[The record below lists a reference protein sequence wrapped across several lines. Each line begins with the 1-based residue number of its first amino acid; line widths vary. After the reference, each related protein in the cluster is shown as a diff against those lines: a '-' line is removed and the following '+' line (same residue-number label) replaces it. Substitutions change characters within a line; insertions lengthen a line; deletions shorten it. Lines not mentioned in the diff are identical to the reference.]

1 MSISGIN
8 PIRAAIVGC
17 GEHSHVHGE
26 AASKLAASKFKE
38 IKITACCDIAEDR
51 ARSWAEKYGCESYY
65 TDIAVMLAKE
75 ELDAVILC
83 TWPGQHLEQI
93 KSCLDAGVKNILCE
107 KSLTVSGDE
116 AHTILKLVGEQ
127 KAFIMEACKNRHHP
141 AMRKMEQLALKGENG
156 PIDSIRAIFNN
167 YEPEDENLPHGQRN
181 WRERKECGGG
191 VAYDWVSYLVNAC
204 NHFSGGKPV
213 RVFAS
218 GDTGEISGV
227 INRIH
232 GMIEYDNGVVGYVE
246 SSKKSSFSQELQI
259 TCARGTLRLPVAWGI
274 FGDVKITRTHRKEPW
289 DYILTDTY
297 EVEHIDAFY
306 LQLKNFAEV
315 IHGKAEPVMPLEQSV
330 MNIQTIDAL
339 VKSLEQKQIV
349 YDIIK

>member
-1 MSISGIN
+1 MSISCAN
-8 PIRAAIVGC
+8 PTRTAIVGC

-26 AASKLAASKFKE
+26 AASKLKE
-38 IKITACCDIAEDR
+38 IRITACCDIVEDR
-51 ARSWAEKYGCESYY
+51 ACSWAEKYGCERYY
-65 TDIAVMLAKE
+65 TDISEMLAKE

-93 KSCLDAGVKNILCE
+93 KSCLDAGIKNILCE
-107 KSLTVSGDE
+107 KSLTVSGEE
-116 AHTILKLVGEQ
+116 ALTILKLADEQ

-141 AMRKMEQLALKGENG
+141 AMRKMEQLVFNGENG
-156 PIDSIRAIFNN
+156 PIDSIRAVFNN
-167 YEPEDENLPHGQRN
+167 YEPENETLPHDQRN

-204 NHFSGGKPV
+204 NHFSGGRPV

-218 GDTGEISGV
+218 GDTGRVSGV

-232 GMIEYDNGVVGYVE
+232 GMIEYDNGIVGYVE
-246 SSKKSSFSQELQI
+246 SSKRASFSQELQI
-259 TCARGTLRLPVAWGI
+259 TCTKGILRLPVAWGI
-274 FGDVKITRTHRKEPW
+274 FGEVKITRTHRKEPW

-306 LQLKNFAEV
+306 LQLKNFAEA
-315 IHGKAEPVMPLEQSV
+315 INGKAEPVMPLEQSV
-330 MNIQTIDAL
+330 MNIRTIDAL
-339 VKSLEQKQIV
+339 VESIEKGKVIDLL
-349 YDIIK
+349 

>member
-1 MSISGIN
+1 MSVLGTN
-8 PIRAAIVGC
+8 PIKAAIVGC

-26 AASKLAASKFKE
+26 AATKLKE
-38 IKITACCDIAEDR
+38 IKITACCDIAEER

-65 TDIAVMLAKE
+65 TDMAEMPAKE

-107 KSLTVSGDE
+107 KSLTVSGEE
-116 AHTILKLVGEQ
+116 ALAILELAHERE
-127 KAFIMEACKNRHHP
+127 AFVMEACKNRHHP
-141 AMRKMEQLALKGENG
+141 ATRKMEQLVFNGENG
-156 PIDSIRAIFNN
+156 PVDSIRAVFNN
-167 YEPEDENLPHGQRN
+167 YEPEDESLPDSRRN

-204 NHFSGGKPV
+204 NHFSGGKPE
-213 RVFAS
+213 RVFVV
-218 GDTGEISGV
+218 GDLGGVSGV

-232 GMIEYDNGVVGYVE
+232 GMIYYDNDIVGYVE

-259 TCARGTLRLPVAWGI
+259 TCAKGTLRLPVAWGI

-297 EVEHIDAFY
+297 EVENIDAFY
-306 LQLKNFAEV
+306 LQLKNFVEV
-315 IHGKAEPVMPLEQSV
+315 IYVKADPVMPLEQSV
-330 MNIQTIDAL
+330 MNIKTIDAL
-339 VKSLEQKQIV
+339 VESLQQKQTISV
-349 YDIIK
+349 DLR